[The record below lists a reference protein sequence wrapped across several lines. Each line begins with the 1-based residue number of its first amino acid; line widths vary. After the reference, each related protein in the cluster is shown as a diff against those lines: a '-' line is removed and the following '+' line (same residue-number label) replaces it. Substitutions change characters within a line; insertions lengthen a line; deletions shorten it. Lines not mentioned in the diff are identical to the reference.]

1 MRATAILREWTVTV
15 QSTLVGDYSDF
26 VTASLALFSLACCL
40 ARSCRG
46 TDASLHACAGVKPAS
61 RRRRWERLLA
71 DDGFDPLKAQARLAR
86 ALLSAPASGPAR
98 LILDETS
105 VGNDRLRCLMVS
117 LVWRKRALPLAWRC
131 YPHPAPDDGPRLPD
145 VVAGL
150 LDQVADATPEGREVF
165 LLTDRGLSWPDTI
178 RLARGHGWKVVARLQ
193 GQTRVRPVG
202 GQESRADELIT
213 RGGRAR
219 ALEAD
224 VFKDAGWLRGWA
236 VACWPAECKEP
247 WLLFSDEADAARA
260 LRQYAGRMRIEEQF
274 RDLKSH
280 ALDWQKSRVRQPL
293 RMERLLVLLTLAL
306 LAMASC
312 GVRLIK
318 LGRRGDLTPQR
329 RLVWSQVRLG
339 LNWLT
344 AWLSQD
350 APPSMPAP
358 RLLKLFLDFR

>member
-1 MRATAILREWTVTV
+1 MRATAILREWTATV
-15 QSTLVGDYSDF
+15 QSTLPGHSDHLA
-26 VTASLALFSLACCL
+26 ASLALFSLACCL
-40 ARSCRG
+40 AGSCWG
-46 TDASLHACAGVKPAS
+46 TDASLHACCGVKPAS

-71 DDGFDPLKAQARLAR
+71 DDGFDPHEAQDRLAR
-86 ALLSAPASGPAR
+86 ALLAAPASGPAR

-105 VGNDRLRCLMVS
+105 IGNDRLRCMMVS

-131 YPHPAPDDGPRLPD
+131 YPHPAPEGSPALPE

-150 LDQVADATPEGREVF
+150 LDQVAAAVPEGREVF

-178 RLARGHGWKVVARLQ
+178 RLARRHGWKVVARLQ

-202 GQESRADELIT
+202 GEESRADELIR

-219 ALEAD
+219 SVEAD

-247 WLLFSDEADAARA
+247 WLLFSDEPDAARA

-280 ALDWQKSRVRQPL
+280 GLCWQKSRLRRPE
-293 RMERLLVLLTLAL
+293 RMERLLVILALAL
-306 LAMASC
+306 LAMATS

-339 LNWLT
+339 LCWLRTWLT
-344 AWLSQD
+344 QD
-350 APPSMPAP
+350 LPPRMPPP
-358 RLLKLFLDFR
+358 RLHKLALDFR